1 MKTTNKGFRKFENG
15 ELVET
20 SAHSVFGNRLTTGTV
35 SVPVPD
41 VLGVRALLTP
51 GDHAK
56 LLDDPALMDQIV
68 DKARAAFAAP
78 STKTAKTADKDK

>member
-1 MKTTNKGFRKFENG
+1 MTI
-15 ELVET
+15 
-20 SAHSVFGNRLTTGTV
+20 TV
-35 SVPVPD
+35 PGLP
-41 VLGVRALLTP
+41 GVRALLTP

-78 STKTAKTADKDK
+78 SAKPAKTDKDK